1 MRTVKNYV
9 GIILCACVIIFI
21 YKTFDISLF
30 SNILSAFIPLIV
42 GAILAYFLQPL
53 VYKFEMFLDSF
64 QNKKLIKYSHTISSI
79 FVFVVFVLI
88 IVVLMIAIIPAL
100 VNYVVNIADNLT
112 LYIKNFEQTLE
123 TYLGSNLASEVIIKI
138 DEMVVKYVNSI
149 EAIDPIATLGTIFK
163 AGSTIITAVLGLIF
177 TPYVLIEAKKLVSIF
192 DRLCSLF
199 MSKEKIEQTSKN
211 KSKSKAIEH
220 INNTYFQGIMG
231 PSWYNDIDIWFRKY
245 CFDEQVMI
253 ALFDYCYKRSALH
266 RNYVQTVAEA
276 WASNK
281 VKTWNDLDT
290 YYQQQE
296 SLNKI
301 KKSIAKKLGKY
312 NGLTQYEEAYIENWI
327 LNFGYDMNIIEIAL
341 KRTTFKQNPTFE
353 YINNIITDWHDR
365 NLKTPSEITAF
376 IEQRKKQD
384 KDTKA
389 LKTTVNK
396 ANYEQRKYSNL
407 DFLYA
412 NNIEK
417 KGN

>member
-1 MRTVKNYV
+1 MKLEQNEKP
-9 GIILCACVIIFI
+9 L
-21 YKTFDISLF
+21 LF
-30 SNILSAFIPLIV
+30 SETIIPDIFFSEHLSELPGDYLKIYLYMIFLSKYGKDIKLTDLSKKLNIPLK
-42 GAILAYFLQPL
+42 AINDGMKFLEEHHL
-53 VYKFEMFLDSF
+53 IT
-64 QNKKLIKYSHTISSI
+64 KKTTGY
-79 FVFVVFVLI
+79 I
-88 IVVLMIAIIPAL
+88 IIDLQEATLHNLYTP
-100 VNYVVNIADNLT
+100 NLT
-112 LYIKNFEQTLE
+112 
-123 TYLGSNLASEVIIKI
+123 
-138 DEMVVKYVNSI
+138 
-149 EAIDPIATLGTIFK
+149 
-163 AGSTIITAVLGLIF
+163 
-177 TPYVLIEAKKLVSIF
+177 
-192 DRLCSLF
+192 

-376 IEQRKKQD
+376 IEQRKNQD

>member
-1 MRTVKNYV
+1 MKLEQNEKP
-9 GIILCACVIIFI
+9 L
-21 YKTFDISLF
+21 LF
-30 SNILSAFIPLIV
+30 SETIIPDIFFSEHLSELPGDYLKIYLYMIFLSKYGKDIKLTDLSKKLNIPLK
-42 GAILAYFLQPL
+42 AINDGMKFLEEHHL
-53 VYKFEMFLDSF
+53 IT
-64 QNKKLIKYSHTISSI
+64 KKTTGY
-79 FVFVVFVLI
+79 I
-88 IVVLMIAIIPAL
+88 IIDLQEATLHNLYTP
-100 VNYVVNIADNLT
+100 NLT
-112 LYIKNFEQTLE
+112 
-123 TYLGSNLASEVIIKI
+123 
-138 DEMVVKYVNSI
+138 
-149 EAIDPIATLGTIFK
+149 
-163 AGSTIITAVLGLIF
+163 
-177 TPYVLIEAKKLVSIF
+177 
-192 DRLCSLF
+192 

-312 NGLTQYEEAYIENWI
+312 NGLTQYEGAYIENWI

>member
-1 MRTVKNYV
+1 MKLEQNEKP
-9 GIILCACVIIFI
+9 L
-21 YKTFDISLF
+21 LF
-30 SNILSAFIPLIV
+30 SETIIPDIFFSEHLSELPGDYLKIYLYMIFLSKYGKDIKLTDLSKKLNIPLK
-42 GAILAYFLQPL
+42 AINDGMKFLEEHHL
-53 VYKFEMFLDSF
+53 IT
-64 QNKKLIKYSHTISSI
+64 KKTTGY
-79 FVFVVFVLI
+79 I
-88 IVVLMIAIIPAL
+88 IIDLQEATLHNLYTP
-100 VNYVVNIADNLT
+100 NLT
-112 LYIKNFEQTLE
+112 
-123 TYLGSNLASEVIIKI
+123 
-138 DEMVVKYVNSI
+138 
-149 EAIDPIATLGTIFK
+149 
-163 AGSTIITAVLGLIF
+163 
-177 TPYVLIEAKKLVSIF
+177 
-192 DRLCSLF
+192 

-281 VKTWNDLDT
+281 VKTWNDLDN

>member
-1 MRTVKNYV
+1 MKLEQNEKP
-9 GIILCACVIIFI
+9 L
-21 YKTFDISLF
+21 LF
-30 SNILSAFIPLIV
+30 SETIIPDIFFSEHLSELPGDYLKIYLYMIFLSKYGKDIKLTDLSKKLNIPLKTIND
-42 GAILAYFLQPL
+42 GMKFLEEHHL
-53 VYKFEMFLDSF
+53 IT
-64 QNKKLIKYSHTISSI
+64 KKTTGY
-79 FVFVVFVLI
+79 I
-88 IVVLMIAIIPAL
+88 IIDLQEATLHNLYTP
-100 VNYVVNIADNLT
+100 NLT
-112 LYIKNFEQTLE
+112 
-123 TYLGSNLASEVIIKI
+123 
-138 DEMVVKYVNSI
+138 
-149 EAIDPIATLGTIFK
+149 
-163 AGSTIITAVLGLIF
+163 
-177 TPYVLIEAKKLVSIF
+177 
-192 DRLCSLF
+192 

-384 KDTKA
+384 KDTKV